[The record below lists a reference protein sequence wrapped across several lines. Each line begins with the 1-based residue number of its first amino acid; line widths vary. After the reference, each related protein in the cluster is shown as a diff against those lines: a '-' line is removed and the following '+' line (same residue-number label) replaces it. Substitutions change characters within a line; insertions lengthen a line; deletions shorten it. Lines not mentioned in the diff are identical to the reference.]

1 MPFPLGEPFSVEN
14 SSADLLHF
22 PPWRALGRVEGFV
35 GGRELE
41 NATDPHRLRLETIL
55 HIPGLTSDRHWAGQR
70 RQGYIFSHANNALFF
85 GFSSTAAAPPLLQRF
100 RQPKPVTTQE
110 DLPRFR
116 SRLGIWVAIP
126 DIKLLACTEV
136 TRSPAESVRSFW
148 IRKDVGGSLCDPIL
162 TCMVLQSS
170 CC

>member
-55 HIPGLTSDRHWAGQR
+55 HSRVD
-70 RQGYIFSHANNALFF
+70 F
-85 GFSSTAAAPPLLQRF
+85 GSTLGRPATA
-100 RQPKPVTTQE
+100 
-110 DLPRFR
+110 
-116 SRLGIWVAIP
+116 RLHF
-126 DIKLLACTEV
+126 L
-136 TRSPAESVRSFW
+136 
-148 IRKDVGGSLCDPIL
+148 
-162 TCMVLQSS
+162 S
-170 CC
+170 CE